1 MSTVNV
7 QPTTSA
13 RSAVEYA
20 LYGTGERRWQHLED
34 GTNRAARY
42 TCSME
47 SPEATVASA
56 KQVIVARAE
65 QVSAA
70 FHRFNEMYTYTQNFS
85 PEEFDV
91 NNPEHIQRVHDLGV
105 KLAKRM
111 NSADFLVVTH
121 TDSAGGHL
129 HNHIYVVNHDNLTG
143 KSLSRCRSWSR
154 GLRQV
159 NDQLM
164 CDEGCQVLPDP
175 QRPKPDWDLRRGSFA
190 EDGFEQVLGDKV
202 MEALLDE
209 HSVNREAFEQVL
221 AEHGVRL
228 RVTDRDGWTY
238 SMRRADN
245 GKWGRRKASS
255 LCDEFTAK
263 GAEEIFALR
272 QRQQVNDVQKGEQHE
287 RSGKNQAGTTGL
299 GDINSLDVEA
309 RRRRGAG
316 TRADEVSQRSE
327 RLSQGDGRGA
337 DGSAQASGEA
347 DLAAARAALE
357 DAARRRDEEQA
368 ERDREDAHRR
378 REAAKRQASRDAER
392 RQRSER
398 LRAASTLDD
407 EAARSSDE
415 EARSTDDEPD
425 YGF

>member
-7 QPTTSA
+7 QPTTNA
-13 RSAVEYA
+13 RSAVAYA
-20 LYGTGERRWQHLED
+20 LYGRSGDRYQRFED
-34 GTNRAARY
+34 EDKDTRTEWY
-42 TCSME
+42 TCSMGK
-47 SPEATVASA
+47 PKA
-56 KQVIVARAE
+56 IVARAE
-65 QVSAA
+65 QIRAIG
-70 FHRFNEMYTYTQNFS
+70 RRNEMYTYTQNFS

-164 CDEGCQVLPDP
+164 RDEGCQVLPDP
-175 QRPKPDWDLRRGSFA
+175 QQPKPDWDLRRGSFA
-190 EDGFEQVLGDKV
+190 EGGFEQVLGDKV
-202 MEALLDE
+202 MESLLDKR
-209 HSVNREAFEQVL
+209 SVDREAFEQVL
-221 AEHGVRL
+221 AEHEVRL

-263 GAEEIFALR
+263 GMEGVFAFH
-272 QRQQVNDVQKGEQHE
+272 QKQQANDVQKGERNE
-287 RSGKNQAGTTGL
+287 RSRTTQAGTTR
-299 GDINSLDVEA
+299 GDEQLDAAIAKLRAADED
-309 RRRRGAG
+309 RGIADHVG
-316 TRADEVSQRSE
+316 GFSRKFEREDDSPRRADDHAHERVELVNTDLSALTARLVSE
-327 RLSQGDGRGA
+327 RLK
-337 DGSAQASGEA
+337 
-347 DLAAARAALE
+347 
-357 DAARRRDEEQA
+357 RDQDDA
-368 ERDREDAHRR
+368 ERDRRY
-378 REAAKRQASRDAER
+378 RERQAYREAER
-392 RQRSER
+392 RKHSD
-398 LRAASTLDD
+398 AVGSASILDD
-407 EAARSSDE
+407 AADQRE
-415 EARSTDDEPD
+415 DDGDD
-425 YGF
+425 YGLG

>member
-7 QPTTSA
+7 QPTANA
-13 RSAVEYA
+13 RSAVAYA
-20 LYGTGERRWQHLED
+20 LYGTSGNRYQKFDDED
-34 GTNRAARY
+34 DDTRAALR
-42 TCSME
+42 TCSMGG
-47 SPEATVASA
+47 A
-56 KQVIVARAE
+56 KEIVARAE
-65 QVSAA
+65 QVSVA
-70 FHRFNEMYTYTQNFS
+70 FHRRNEMYTYTQNFS

-91 NNPEHIQRVHDLGV
+91 NNPEHIQRVHELGV

-164 CDEGCQVLPDP
+164 RDEGCQVLPDP
-175 QRPKPDWDLRRGSFA
+175 QQPKPDWDLRRGSFA
-190 EDGFEQVLGDKV
+190 EGGFEQVLGDKV
-202 MEALLDE
+202 MEALLDKR
-209 HSVNREAFEQVL
+209 SVDREAFEQVL
-221 AEHGVRL
+221 AEHEVRL

-263 GAEEIFALR
+263 GVGEIFALR
-272 QRQQVNDVQKGEQHE
+272 QQQQVNDVLKGEQHE
-287 RSGKNQAGTTGL
+287 RSGKNQAGTTSL
-299 GDINSLDVEA
+299 GDINKLDVEA

-316 TRADEVSQRSE
+316 ARADEVSQRSE

-337 DGSAQASGEA
+337 DGSAQANGEV

-368 ERDREDAHRR
+368 ERDREDALRR
-378 REAAKRQASRDAER
+378 REAAKRQARRDAER
-392 RQRSER
+392 RLQSESVGSGRVQPDAADQRES
-398 LRAASTLDD
+398 DD
-407 EAARSSDE
+407 S
-415 EARSTDDEPD
+415 
-425 YGF
+425 GFDL

>member
-13 RSAVEYA
+13 RAAVTYA
-20 LYGTGERRWQHLED
+20 LFGMSDRHRRDLNAVPTRTEW
-34 GTNRAARY
+34 Y
-42 TCSME
+42 TYSME
-47 SPEATVASA
+47 SPEAL
-56 KQVIVARAE
+56 VARAE
-65 QVSAA
+65 QIRAIG
-70 FHRFNEMYTYTQNFS
+70 RRNEMYTYTQNFS

-143 KSLSRCRSWSR
+143 KALSRCRSWTR

-164 CDEGCQVLPDP
+164 RDEGCQVLPDP
-175 QRPKPDWDLRRGSFA
+175 QQPKPDWDLRRGAFV
-190 EDGFEQVLGDKV
+190 EGGFEQKLGDIV
-202 MEALLDE
+202 MAALLDKR
-209 HSVNREAFEQVL
+209 SVDRDSFEQLL
-221 AEHGVRL
+221 AEHEVRL

-238 SMRRADN
+238 SMRRDDN

-263 GAEEIFALR
+263 GVGEIFAF
-272 QRQQVNDVQKGEQHE
+272 RQQNKTITQKGEHHE
-287 RSGKNQAGTTGL
+287 RSGQDQAGTTRL
-299 GDINSLDVEA
+299 GDVSVLDVEA
-309 RRRRGAG
+309 RRRRSSR
-316 TRADEVSQRSE
+316 TRADEVSQRDE

-337 DGSAQASGEA
+337 DRSDQSGERV
-347 DLAAARAALE
+347 DLAAARAALA

-368 ERDREDAHRR
+368 ERDREDAKRAR
-378 REAAKRQASRDAER
+378 GDRQRQARRDAER
-392 RQRSER
+392 RLPSER
-398 LRAASTLDD
+398 FGVASVRDD
-407 EAARSSDE
+407 KADHR
-415 EARSTDDEPD
+415 TDDD
-425 YGF
+425 YDFGL

>member
-13 RSAVEYA
+13 RAAVTYA
-20 LYGTGERRWQHLED
+20 LLGTGARRAEHLKD
-34 GTNRAARY
+34 GTTRVARY
-42 TCSME
+42 TCSMK
-47 SPEATVASA
+47 SPEA
-56 KQVIVARAE
+56 IVERAE

-70 FHRFNEMYTYTQNFS
+70 FGRRNEMYTYTQNFS

-91 NNPEHIQRVHDLGV
+91 KNPEHVQRVHDLGV

-159 NDQLM
+159 NDELM
-164 CDEGCQVLPDP
+164 SDEGCQVLPDP
-175 QRPKPDWDLRRGSFA
+175 QQPKPDWDLRRGGFA
-190 EDGFEQVLGDKV
+190 EGGFEQVLGDKV
-202 MEALLDE
+202 MESLLDAR
-209 HSVNREAFEQVL
+209 SVDREAFEQVL
-221 AEHGVRL
+221 AEHEVRL

-263 GAEEIFALR
+263 GVE
-272 QRQQVNDVQKGEQHE
+272 DVFDFHKQNNQKGEHDE
-287 RSGKNQAGTTGL
+287 RARQAQGATADL
-299 GDINSLDVEA
+299 GHVSSLDVAA
-309 RRRRGAG
+309 RRNRTADTG
-316 TRADEVSQRSE
+316 ADECRERRERVSS
-327 RLSQGDGRGA
+327 GDGRGT
-337 DGSAQASGEA
+337 DSSAQARGEV
-347 DLAAARAALE
+347 DLAAARAALA

-368 ERDREDAHRR
+368 ERDREDAERRRQATERERAREAERRKR
-378 REAAKRQASRDAER
+378 REAVRSR
-392 RQRSER
+392 
-398 LRAASTLDD
+398 LVLDD
-407 EAARSSDE
+407 EEPSV
-415 EARSTDDEPD
+415 STGDDD
-425 YGF
+425 YGLE

>member
-7 QPTTSA
+7 QPTTNA
-13 RSAVEYA
+13 RSAVAYA
-20 LYGTGERRWQHLED
+20 LYGTSGGRYQRFED
-34 GTNRAARY
+34 EDKDTRTEWY
-42 TCSME
+42 TCSMGK
-47 SPEATVASA
+47 PKAL
-56 KQVIVARAE
+56 VARAE
-65 QVSAA
+65 QVSAIG
-70 FHRFNEMYTYTQNFS
+70 RRNEMYTYTQNFS

-111 NSADFLVVTH
+111 HSADFLVVTH

-164 CDEGCQVLPDP
+164 RDEGCQVLPDP
-175 QRPKPDWDLRRGSFA
+175 QMPKPDWDLRRGAFK
-190 EDGFEQVLGDKV
+190 DGGFEQKLGDIV
-202 MEALLDE
+202 MKALLDQR
-209 HSVNREAFEQVL
+209 SVDRESFEQVL
-221 AEHGVRL
+221 AEYEVRL

-238 SMRRADN
+238 SMRRDDN

-263 GAEEIFALR
+263 GVGAIFAF
-272 QRQQVNDVQKGEQHE
+272 RQQNKTITQKGEHHE
-287 RSGKNQAGTTGL
+287 RSGQDQAGTTRL
-299 GDINSLDVEA
+299 GDVSVLDVEA
-309 RRRRGAG
+309 RRRRSSR
-316 TRADEVSQRSE
+316 TRADEVSQRDE

-337 DGSAQASGEA
+337 DRSDQSGERV
-347 DLAAARAALE
+347 DLAAARAALA

-368 ERDREDAHRR
+368 ERDREDTSRS
-378 REAAKRQASRDAER
+378 REAAEPKRSSEAER
-392 RQRSER
+392 RKHSD
-398 LRAASTLDD
+398 AIGSASTLDD
-407 EAARSSDE
+407 ESDQRE
-415 EARSTDDEPD
+415 SDGPD
-425 YGF
+425 FDF

>member
-13 RSAVEYA
+13 RAAVTYA
-20 LYGTGERRWQHLED
+20 LLGTGARRAEHTKD
-34 GTNRAARY
+34 GTTRAARF

-47 SPEATVASA
+47 SPEAF
-56 KQVIVARAE
+56 VARAE
-65 QVSAA
+65 QVSAIG
-70 FHRFNEMYTYTQNFS
+70 RRNEMYTYTQNFS

-111 NSADFLVVTH
+111 NSADFLVATH

-143 KSLSRCRSWSR
+143 KALSRCRSWSR

-164 CDEGCQVLPDP
+164 RDEGCQVLPDP
-175 QRPKPDWDLRRGSFA
+175 QQPKPDWDLRRSAFVEG
-190 EDGFEQVLGDKV
+190 GFEQKLGDIV
-202 MEALLDE
+202 VESLRDE
-209 HSVNREAFEQVL
+209 RSVDRESFEQVL
-221 AEHGVRL
+221 AEHEVRL

-238 SMRRADN
+238 SMRREDN

-263 GAEEIFALR
+263 GVGEVFAFR
-272 QRQQVNDVQKGEQHE
+272 QRHMNTTQKGEQHE
-287 RSGKNQAGTTGL
+287 HSRQDHAGTASL
-299 GDINSLDVEA
+299 GDVSVLDVEA
-309 RRRRGAG
+309 RRRRGSG
-316 TRADEVSQRSE
+316 TRADESKQRDE

-337 DGSAQASGEA
+337 DRRDQAGERV
-347 DLAAARAALE
+347 DLAAARAALA

-368 ERDREDAHRR
+368 ERDREDARRR
-378 REAAKRQASRDAER
+378 REAAERQASREAER
-392 RQRSER
+392 RLQRER
-398 LRAASTLDD
+398 LRSASILDD
-407 EAARSSDE
+407 EADQQRSDE
-415 EARSTDDEPD
+415 DDF
-425 YGF
+425 GLG

>member
-7 QPTTSA
+7 QPTTNA
-13 RSAVEYA
+13 RSAVAYA
-20 LYGTGERRWQHLED
+20 LYGRSGDRYQRFED
-34 GTNRAARY
+34 EDKDTRTEWY
-42 TCSME
+42 TCSMGG
-47 SPEATVASA
+47 PKAL
-56 KQVIVARAE
+56 VARAE
-65 QVSAA
+65 QVSAIG
-70 FHRFNEMYTYTQNFS
+70 RRNEMYTYTQNFS

-143 KSLSRCRSWSR
+143 KALSRCRSWSR

-164 CDEGCQVLPDP
+164 RDEGCQVLPDP
-175 QRPKPDWDLRRGSFA
+175 QMPKPDWDLRRGAFK
-190 EDGFEQVLGDKV
+190 DGGFEQVLGDKV
-202 MEALLDE
+202 MEALLDQR
-209 HSVNREAFEQVL
+209 SVDRESFEQVL
-221 AEHGVRL
+221 AEHEVRL

-238 SMRRADN
+238 SMRRDDN

-263 GAEEIFALR
+263 GVGEIFAF
-272 QRQQVNDVQKGEQHE
+272 RQQNKTITQKGEHHE
-287 RSGKNQAGTTGL
+287 RSGQGQAGTTRL
-299 GDINSLDVEA
+299 GDVSVLDVEA
-309 RRRRGAG
+309 RRRRSSR
-316 TRADEVSQRSE
+316 TRADEVSQRDE

-337 DGSAQASGEA
+337 DRSDQSGERV
-347 DLAAARAALE
+347 DLAAARAALA

-368 ERDREDAHRR
+368 ERDREDAKRAR
-378 REAAKRQASRDAER
+378 GDRKRQARGDAER
-392 RQRSER
+392 RQQSDAIRF
-398 LRAASTLDD
+398 ASILDD
-407 EAARSSDE
+407 AADQPE
-415 EARSTDDEPD
+415 DDDP
-425 YGF
+425 GFDF

>member
-13 RSAVEYA
+13 RAAVTYA
-20 LYGTGERRWQHLED
+20 LFGMSDRHRRDLNAVPTRTEW
-34 GTNRAARY
+34 Y
-42 TCSME
+42 TCSMGK
-47 SPEATVASA
+47 PKAL
-56 KQVIVARAE
+56 VARAE
-65 QVSAA
+65 QIRAIGR
-70 FHRFNEMYTYTQNFS
+70 HNEMYTYTQNFS

-143 KSLSRCRSWSR
+143 KALSRCRSWTR

-164 CDEGCQVLPDP
+164 RDEGCQVLPDP
-175 QRPKPDWDLRRGSFA
+175 QQPKPDWDLRRSAFVEG
-190 EDGFEQVLGDKV
+190 GFEQKLGDIV
-202 MEALLDE
+202 VESLRDE
-209 HSVNREAFEQVL
+209 RSVDRESFEQVL
-221 AEHGVRL
+221 AEHEVRL

-238 SMRRADN
+238 SMRRDDN

-263 GAEEIFALR
+263 GVGEIFAF
-272 QRQQVNDVQKGEQHE
+272 RQQHMNTTQKGEQHE
-287 RSGKNQAGTTGL
+287 HSRQDHAGTAGL
-299 GDINSLDVEA
+299 GEISILDVEA
-309 RRRRGAG
+309 RRRRGSD
-316 TRADEVSQRSE
+316 TRADEVSQRYE

-337 DGSAQASGEA
+337 DRSDQSGERV
-347 DLAAARAALE
+347 DLAAARAALA
-357 DAARRRDEEQA
+357 DAARRRDEEQV
-368 ERDREDAHRR
+368 ERDREDTSRS
-378 REAAKRQASRDAER
+378 REAAELKRSSEAER
-392 RQRSER
+392 WKHSD
-398 LRAASTLDD
+398 AIGSASTLDD
-407 EAARSSDE
+407 EADQPE
-415 EARSTDDEPD
+415 DDDP
-425 YGF
+425 GFDF

>member
-7 QPTTSA
+7 QPTENA
-13 RSAVEYA
+13 RSAVAYA
-20 LYGTGERRWQHLED
+20 LYGRSGDRYQKFED
-34 GTNRAARY
+34 EDNDTRTKWR
-42 TCSME
+42 TCSMGG
-47 SPEATVASA
+47 A
-56 KQVIVARAE
+56 KEIVARAE

-70 FHRFNEMYTYTQNFS
+70 FHRRNEMYTYTQNFS

-164 CDEGCQVLPDP
+164 RDEGCQVLPDP
-175 QRPKPDWDLRRGSFA
+175 QMPKPDWDLRRGAFK
-190 EDGFEQVLGDKV
+190 DGGFEQKLGDIV
-202 MEALLDE
+202 MKALLDQR
-209 HSVNREAFEQVL
+209 SVDRESFEQVL
-221 AEHGVRL
+221 AEYEVRL

-238 SMRRADN
+238 SMRRDDN

-263 GAEEIFALR
+263 GVGEIFAF
-272 QRQQVNDVQKGEQHE
+272 RQQNKTITQKGEHHE
-287 RSGKNQAGTTGL
+287 RSGQDQAGTASYGNE
-299 GDINSLDVEA
+299 GGQLDAAIA
-309 RRRRGAG
+309 RLRA
-316 TRADEVSQRSE
+316 ADEGRGVVAYHRTVTDEDE
-327 RLSQGDGRGA
+327 RAAGGDRTRYERFPERGPLADANLRELAAQLIRERRERDQGD
-337 DGSAQASGEA
+337 
-347 DLAAARAALE
+347 
-357 DAARRRDEEQA
+357 A
-368 ERDREDAHRR
+368 ERDRRD
-378 REAAKRQASRDAER
+378 RERQAHLEAER
-392 RQRSER
+392 RKHSD
-398 LRAASTLDD
+398 AIGSASTLDD
-407 EAARSSDE
+407 ESDQRE
-415 EARSTDDEPD
+415 SDGPD
-425 YGF
+425 FDF

>member
-13 RSAVEYA
+13 RAAVTYA
-20 LYGTGERRWQHLED
+20 LFGMSDRHRRNLNDRPTRTEW
-34 GTNRAARY
+34 Y
-42 TCSME
+42 TYSME
-47 SPEATVASA
+47 SPEA
-56 KQVIVARAE
+56 IVERAE
-65 QVSAA
+65 QIRAIG
-70 FHRFNEMYTYTQNFS
+70 RRNEMYTYTQNFS

-159 NDQLM
+159 NDELM
-164 CDEGCQVLPDP
+164 RDEGCQVLPDP
-175 QRPKPDWDLRRGSFA
+175 QMPKPDWDLRRGAFK
-190 EDGFEQVLGDKV
+190 DGGFEQVLGDKV
-202 MEALLDE
+202 MEALLDQR
-209 HSVNREAFEQVL
+209 SVDRESFEQVL
-221 AEHGVRL
+221 AEHEVRL

-238 SMRRADN
+238 SMRRDDN

-263 GAEEIFALR
+263 GVGEIFAF
-272 QRQQVNDVQKGEQHE
+272 RQQNKTITQKGEHHE
-287 RSGKNQAGTTGL
+287 RSGQDHAGTTRL
-299 GDINSLDVEA
+299 GDVSVLDVEA
-309 RRRRGAG
+309 RRRRGSVTQVDG
-316 TRADEVSQRSE
+316 GKQCDE
-327 RLSQGDGRGA
+327 RLSRGDGRGA
-337 DGSAQASGEA
+337 DRSDQSGERV
-347 DLAAARAALE
+347 DLAAARAALA

-368 ERDREDAHRR
+368 ERDREDTSRS
-378 REAAKRQASRDAER
+378 REAAEPKRSSEAER
-392 RQRSER
+392 WKHSDAIRSASIFDDKADQRK
-398 LRAASTLDD
+398 DD
-407 EAARSSDE
+407 DY
-415 EARSTDDEPD
+415 D
-425 YGF
+425 YGL

>member
-7 QPTTSA
+7 QPTTNA
-13 RSAVEYA
+13 RSAVAYA
-20 LYGTGERRWQHLED
+20 LYGTSGDRYQRFED
-34 GTNRAARY
+34 EDKDTRTEWY
-42 TCSME
+42 TCSMGK
-47 SPEATVASA
+47 PKAL
-56 KQVIVARAE
+56 VARAE
-65 QVSAA
+65 QIRAIGR
-70 FHRFNEMYTYTQNFS
+70 HNEMYTYTQNFS

-143 KSLSRCRSWSR
+143 KALSRCRSWSR

-164 CDEGCQVLPDP
+164 RDEGCQVLPDP
-175 QRPKPDWDLRRGSFA
+175 QQPKPDWDLRRGAFK
-190 EDGFEQVLGDKV
+190 DGGFEQKLGDIV
-202 MEALLDE
+202 MTALLDQR
-209 HSVNREAFEQVL
+209 SVDHESFEQVL
-221 AEHGVRL
+221 AEHEVRL

-238 SMRRADN
+238 SMRREDN

-263 GAEEIFALR
+263 GVGEIFALR
-272 QRQQVNDVQKGEQHE
+272 QQNKTITQKGEHHE
-287 RSGKNQAGTTGL
+287 RSGQGQAGTAKL
-299 GDINSLDVEA
+299 GDVSILDVKA
-309 RRRRGAG
+309 RRRRGSD
-316 TRADEVSQRSE
+316 TRADEVNQRDE
-327 RLSQGDGRGA
+327 RLAQGDGRGT
-337 DGSAQASGEA
+337 DSSNQEIGEV
-347 DLAAARAALE
+347 DLAAARAALA

-368 ERDREDAHRR
+368 ERDREDTSRHRG
-378 REAAKRQASRDAER
+378 AAERQARPEAER

-398 LRAASTLDD
+398 LRAASALDD
-407 EAARSSDE
+407 EADQRE
-415 EARSTDDEPD
+415 DDGDD
-425 YGF
+425 YGLG